1 MGLFRPKGLGEA
13 VKCCHCGTMFF
24 EIEDSSV
31 VASLHKKYY
40 PTIVWHCKSCG
51 SYVCEYCMLRGCVC
65 GSGRLTT
72 LNVLKKMR

>member
-40 PTIVWHCKSCG
+40 PTIV
-51 SYVCEYCMLRGCVC
+51 
-65 GSGRLTT
+65 
-72 LNVLKKMR
+72 